1 MNTIREWFDSFVKEY
16 LQRSPDEDTKEN
28 LRLKAE
34 HTLRVVENIE
44 RFSNALNLNQE
55 EKRLARIIAFCHD
68 LGRFPQY
75 LRYRSFRD
83 AESENHAIL
92 SIEVINGSGILK
104 EFSEREKEILFE
116 AVRYHNAFKIPDL
129 PDEVLLFV
137 KLIRDAD
144 KLDIWRIFSEYYQLP
159 RELRSPGPVLGLP
172 DTEGVSEEV
181 LRAIKEKRMAM
192 LKDLKNQNDFRL
204 LQLSWVFDLNFR
216 ESFKLLTERGYVS
229 IIGNINSSSER
240 IGGEGNS
247 SKNVIKE
254 IEDYI
259 DSRLNAKVFFVGAGP
274 GDPELLTIKGKKV
287 LEDAHVVIYAGSL
300 INPEL
305 LSGLKARLYDSSSMN
320 LDEIVNLIKRYYN
333 QAKNVVRLHSGDLSI
348 YSAMTEQIERLKKLN
363 IPFEVIPGVSSFQAG
378 AAILGK
384 ELTIPEVSQTIIL
397 TRLSGRTPVPE
408 KEKLSELARH
418 NATMVIF
425 LSAQMIDRV
434 QEELL
439 QAYPPGTPF
448 VVIEKATW
456 KEQRVL
462 QGELRNLAEVV
473 KDAGINRTAL
483 IYVGNAL
490 SAPME
495 ESRLY
500 SKNFEHTYRRIGGE
514 SNS

>member
-16 LQRSPDEDTKEN
+16 LQRSSDEDTREN

-44 RFSNALNLNQE
+44 RLTNALNLNQGA
-55 EKRLARIIAFCHD
+55 KRLALIIAFCHD

-75 LRYRSFRD
+75 LRYRTFRD

-92 SIEVINGSGILK
+92 SIEVINNSGVLEGIP
-104 EFSEREKEILFE
+104 EREKEIILE
-116 AVRYHNAFKIPDL
+116 AVKFHNAFKVPEL
-129 PDEVLLFV
+129 PEENLLLV
-137 KLIRDAD
+137 NLIRDAD
-144 KLDIWRIFSEYYQLP
+144 KLDIWRVFSEYYQLP
-159 RELRSPGPVLGLP
+159 QELRSPGPVLGLP

-181 LRAIKEKRMAM
+181 LKAIKEKRMAM
-192 LKDLKNQNDFRL
+192 LKDVKNQNDFRL

-216 ESFKLLTERGYVS
+216 ESFKLLKEREYVS
-229 IIGNINSSSER
+229 IIGNIKSRTVTFATDFER
-240 IGGEGNS
+240 VKEMIN
-247 SKNVIKE
+247 E

-259 DSRLNAKVFFVGAGP
+259 ESRLNAKVFFVGAGP
-274 GDPELLTIKGKKV
+274 GDPELLTIKGKKI
-287 LEDAHVVIYAGSL
+287 LDNADVVIYAGSL

-305 LSGLKARLYDSSSMN
+305 LSGLKARLYDSSYMN
-320 LDEIVNLIKRYYN
+320 LDEIVNLIERYYN

-384 ELTIPEVSQTIIL
+384 ELTIPEVSQTVIL
-397 TRLSGRTPVPE
+397 TRLGGRTPVPE

-425 LSAQMIDRV
+425 LSAGMIDRV

-439 QAYPPGTPF
+439 QAYPPETPF

-456 KEQRVL
+456 PEQKIL
-462 QGELRNLAEVV
+462 KGELRNLSKKV
-473 KDAGINRTAL
+473 KSAGITRTAL
-483 IYVGNAL
+483 IYVGNSL
-490 SAPME
+490 KGPIE

-500 SKNFEHTYRRIGGE
+500 SKDFEHTYRKKRP
-514 SNS
+514 

>member
-1 MNTIREWFDSFVKEY
+1 MMKEWFYRFVDEY
-16 LQRSPDEDTKEN
+16 IEISEKSSDDDILEN
-28 LRLKAE
+28 LKLKAE
-34 HTLRVVENIE
+34 HTLKVEENI
-44 RFSNALNLNQE
+44 Q
-55 EKRLARIIAFCHD
+55 RLADAIGLEKEQRKLASAIAIFHD
-68 LGRFPQY
+68 TGRFPQY
-75 LRYRSFRD
+75 LIYRTFRD

-92 SIEVINGSGILK
+92 SIEVINKSGVLDG
-104 EFSEREKEILFE
+104 FSEREKEILFD
-116 AVRYHNAFKIPDL
+116 AVRFHNAFKVPEL
-129 PDEVLLFV
+129 PEENLLFV
-137 KLIRDAD
+137 NLIRDAD
-144 KLDIWRIFSEYYQLP
+144 KLDIWRVFSEYYQHP
-159 RELRSPGPVLGLP
+159 QELRSPGPVLGLP
-172 DTEGVSEEV
+172 DTEGVSVEV
-181 LRAIKEKRMAM
+181 LKAIKEKRMAM
-192 LKDLKNQNDFRL
+192 LKDVKNQNDFRL

-216 ESFKLLTERGYVS
+216 ESFKLLKERGYVS

-240 IGGEGNS
+240 VKEMIN
-247 SKNVIKE
+247 E

-287 LEDAHVVIYAGSL
+287 LEDADVVIYAGSL

-320 LDEIVNLIKRYYN
+320 LDEIVNLIKKYYN

-378 AAILGK
+378 AAILGR
-384 ELTIPEVSQTIIL
+384 ELTIPEVSQTVIL
-397 TRLSGRTPVPE
+397 TRLGGRTPVPE
-408 KEKLSELARH
+408 KERLSELARH

-425 LSAQMIDRV
+425 LSAGMIDRV

-439 QAYPPGTPF
+439 QAYPPETPF

-462 QGELRNLAEVV
+462 QGELRNLAGAV

-490 SAPME
+490 SAPAVTSPPME

-500 SKNFEHTYRRIGGE
+500 SKDFEHTYRRKR
-514 SNS
+514 